1 MAIDISDISA
11 EIAKALTDEYA
22 DAQDRI
28 NIAAEEIATELAA
41 NLKADS
47 PKNTGKYS
55 KGWKVTRDGN
65 TFITHNKT
73 RPTLTHLLENGHMT
87 RGGRRVAGKSHIAPN
102 EQKANAAFEEKV
114 REILGGDTS

>member
-1 MAIDISDISA
+1 MIDISRLSEEISN
-11 EIAKALTDEYA
+11 ALTSEYA
-22 DAQDRI
+22 DAQDKI
-28 NIAAEEIATELAA
+28 NIAAEEVATELAA

-87 RGGRRVAGKSHIAPN
+87 RSGRRVAGKPHIAPN
-102 EQKANAAFEEKV
+102 EQKAVQKFEEKV
-114 REILGGDTS
+114 REILGGDSS